1 MSAGRTAAMALAGVA
16 ALLAAK
22 NLRHADEAQ
31 FAIGPA
37 ARMAIHEIEDG
48 HAADAISAAQ
58 AAQDATERE
67 KR

>member
-1 MSAGRTAAMALAGVA
+1 MSAGRAAVVALAGA
-16 ALLAAK
+16 ASLFAAK

-31 FAIGPA
+31 FAVGPA
-37 ARMAIHEIEDG
+37 ARWAIHEIEDG

-58 AAQDATERE
+58 AAQDASEGE